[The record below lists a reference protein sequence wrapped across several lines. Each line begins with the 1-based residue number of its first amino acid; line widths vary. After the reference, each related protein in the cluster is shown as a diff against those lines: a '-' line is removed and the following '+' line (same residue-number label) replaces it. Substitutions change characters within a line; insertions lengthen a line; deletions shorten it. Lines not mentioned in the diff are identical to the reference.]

1 MLGQRSIAAAT
12 AVVGFDLAAG
22 TTWQQSDKPRR
33 LLAVGLSGSAAA
45 LDTEANVFIGN
56 TMVGNIFNSATGA
69 PNRDSM
75 FRIGD
80 LVPPGQEVHV
90 FIVDA
95 PATNPINLSCDFA
108 E

>member
-1 MLGQRSIAAAT
+1 MLGQISIAAAT
-12 AVVGFDLAAG
+12 AVVGFDLAAN

-33 LLAVGLSGSAAA
+33 LLAVGLAGSAAA
-45 LDTEANVFIGN
+45 LDTEISIFVGNVK
-56 TMVGNIFNSATGA
+56 VGNIFNSATGA

-80 LVPPGQEVHV
+80 LVPPGQEVHA
-90 FIVDA
+90 FIVSA
-95 PATNPINLSCDFA
+95 PSSNPINLSCDFA